1 MSRWLWALLAGVVL
15 VAIAAFFW
23 TASNQTKITPPPSFV
38 RPNACRPHDGAQP
51 HCAGS
56 RALTCA
62 PSRAGGSSPTRSD
75 SGARS

>member
-23 TASNQTKITPPPSFV
+23 TASNQTKITPPSFV